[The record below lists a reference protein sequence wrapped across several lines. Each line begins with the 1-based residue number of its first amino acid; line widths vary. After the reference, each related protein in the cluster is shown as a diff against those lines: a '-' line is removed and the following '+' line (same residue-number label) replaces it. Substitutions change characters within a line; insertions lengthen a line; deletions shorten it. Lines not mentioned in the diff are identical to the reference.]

1 MYQRRYLLITTI
13 AGLLFS
19 CTSVADVIFEPGVGL
34 GLEYTDNARLSP
46 AATEEDLITVGY
58 VGARVTENEGPLKYN
73 ADVSFSKN
81 NYVRDTFEDQRY
93 FNLAGRADWDMIKD
107 RFKWFLSNRFS
118 QLPILSNNGNTPTNI
133 QDSNAFTFGAN
144 IQLLK
149 SARQSF
155 SLVPTYNQ
163 YYFEVLKT
171 DSRQYSLA
179 ASWKYQM
186 TRLTNMGFNLSARK
200 INYTETDLLGRSIE
214 DTTFTSLGLTFN
226 GQRARSTF
234 SGSLGTT
241 NVQRDNGDET
251 TGFSGFLKW
260 LADVSSRSKVET
272 LLSTDLTDAGSVAFS
287 DGGADVQVTTD
298 VIRNAIASLAYL
310 RDDASLHTRISARY
324 HKLTYSESP
333 LDRNIISF
341 GVNANY
347 PVTSLLSSGAYMTYS
362 RTDQVDQERVD
373 KNYTVGGN
381 IKYRFSRK
389 LQGFVDLKYRT
400 KESTRALQNYDD
412 TSIFVSL
419 KYGFGGVRR
428 PSRVA
433 GF

>member
-1 MYQRRYLLITTI
+1 
-13 AGLLFS
+13 
-19 CTSVADVIFEPGVGL
+19 
-34 GLEYTDNARLSP
+34 
-46 AATEEDLITVGY
+46 
-58 VGARVTENEGPLKYN
+58 
-73 ADVSFSKN
+73 
-81 NYVRDTFEDQRY
+81 
-93 FNLAGRADWDMIKD
+93 
-107 RFKWFLSNRFS
+107 
-118 QLPILSNNGNTPTNI
+118 
-133 QDSNAFTFGAN
+133 
-144 IQLLK
+144 
-149 SARQSF
+149 
-155 SLVPTYNQ
+155 
-163 YYFEVLKT
+163 
-171 DSRQYSLA
+171 
-179 ASWKYQM
+179 
-186 TRLTNMGFNLSARK
+186 
-200 INYTETDLLGRSIE
+200 
-214 DTTFTSLGLTFN
+214 LTFN

-260 LADVSSRSKVET
+260 LADLSSRSKVET

-324 HKLTYSESP
+324 HRLTYSESP

-381 IKYRFSRK
+381 LKYRFSRK

-400 KESTRALQNYDD
+400 KESTRASQNYDD

-419 KYGFGGVRR
+419 KYGFGAVRR